1 MLHKEIPFLRLG
13 LPLCAGIITGLWFSP
28 GPVFYVSSILII
40 AISFATGIFFNR
52 YLTNSIYG
60 ISLSLALWLAG
71 LILYSLEK
79 AAISDLSPGEAVY
92 QGILDDFPEEK
103 EKTWKM
109 TFKLKGMFRSNDF
122 IPVGGSLL
130 IYHGK
135 NDKAPEFLPG
145 DELIIKCSPVRIKSR
160 GNPAEFD
167 YSFYMENQGIRYYAF
182 TGNKNII
189 RHSSPDHRSLKHRAL
204 IIREKIL
211 EIFLQRGIS
220 QEQLGLVAAMTLG
233 QKNLLDPDQK
243 QYFIKAGVMHI
254 MAVSG
259 LHTVILS
266 MFIFNI
272 LFFLK
277 RKMNIVRVI
286 ITLLILW
293 AFAFVTGLTPS
304 VLRATLMFSFLQA
317 GKIMKREV
325 NAVNSILAS
334 AFVLILIRPSVIFDA
349 GFLLSYSAVIFII
362 CFYRDLYLKI
372 IFRNRI
378 ADLIWQSAAI
388 TIIAQAGTLPLTI
401 MFFNRFPVWFI
412 LTNIIIVPLSSLVV
426 ITGGLTLIFFPLPFL
441 SRLLAAILGFLA
453 GTTEILT
460 EKAASLPLSTIE
472 NIGITTIECAL
483 LTITI
488 FLFFR
493 YLLDRK
499 SVPVKY
505 PLAALLI
512 FTGAGTI
519 QDIPVKETGEIIVYN
534 TIDHAAIGI
543 RTGKIL
549 NCYSDSAKSDWE
561 VTRHK
566 AMYKLKEKRNI
577 LHGITSITVG
587 DDFNIL
593 VTDMITNSVL
603 SGANPDFVVLTG
615 KQPVIERGINMRNS
629 IKALVISPEV
639 SYNARIKSLKADT
652 VHFIKDGGAFY
663 HKL

>member
-334 AFVLILIRPSVIFDA
+334 AFVL
-349 GFLLSYSAVIFII
+349 
-362 CFYRDLYLKI
+362 
-372 IFRNRI
+372 
-378 ADLIWQSAAI
+378 
-388 TIIAQAGTLPLTI
+388 
-401 MFFNRFPVWFI
+401 
-412 LTNIIIVPLSSLVV
+412 
-426 ITGGLTLIFFPLPFL
+426 
-441 SRLLAAILGFLA
+441 
-453 GTTEILT
+453 
-460 EKAASLPLSTIE
+460 
-472 NIGITTIECAL
+472 
-483 LTITI
+483 
-488 FLFFR
+488 
-493 YLLDRK
+493 
-499 SVPVKY
+499 
-505 PLAALLI
+505 
-512 FTGAGTI
+512 
-519 QDIPVKETGEIIVYN
+519 
-534 TIDHAAIGI
+534 
-543 RTGKIL
+543 
-549 NCYSDSAKSDWE
+549 
-561 VTRHK
+561 
-566 AMYKLKEKRNI
+566 
-577 LHGITSITVG
+577 
-587 DDFNIL
+587 
-593 VTDMITNSVL
+593 
-603 SGANPDFVVLTG
+603 
-615 KQPVIERGINMRNS
+615 
-629 IKALVISPEV
+629 
-639 SYNARIKSLKADT
+639 
-652 VHFIKDGGAFY
+652 
-663 HKL
+663 